1 MATTSNVVTV
11 PKPNA
16 KSFNKHRLLE
26 KNALIKNQ
34 VLHFR
39 EIEKTL
45 PPEQQSG
52 MNFDDIKTEGQAAE
66 YIAKL
71 TKFLHGKPRTAGGK

>member
-1 MATTSNVVTV
+1 MAAPSNVVNV
-11 PKPNA
+11 PKPNP
-16 KSFNKHRLLE
+16 KSFNKHRPLE
-26 KNALIKNQ
+26 QNTLIKNQ

-71 TKFLHGKPRTAGGK
+71 TKFLHGKPLTAGGR

>member
-1 MATTSNVVTV
+1 MAIPSNVINV
-11 PKPNA
+11 PKPNP

-26 KNALIKNQ
+26 KNTLIKNQ
-34 VLHFR
+34 VAHFR

-45 PPEQQSG
+45 PLEQQSG

-71 TKFLHGKPRTAGGK
+71 TKFLHGVPLKAGGK

>member
-1 MATTSNVVTV
+1 MATTSNVVNV

-16 KSFNKHRLLE
+16 KSFNRHRLLE

-71 TKFLHGKPRTAGGK
+71 TKFLHGKPQTAGGK

>member
-34 VLHFR
+34 VQHFR

>member
-1 MATTSNVVTV
+1 MATTSNVVNV

-16 KSFNKHRLLE
+16 KSFNRHRLLE

-52 MNFDDIKTEGQAAE
+52 MKFDDIKTEGQAAE

>member
-1 MATTSNVVTV
+1 MATPSNVVKV
-11 PKPNA
+11 PKPNP
-16 KSFNKHRLLE
+16 KSFDKHRLLE
-26 KNALIKNQ
+26 KNTLIKNQ

-52 MNFDDIKTEGQAAE
+52 MKFEDIKTEGQAAE

-71 TKFLHGKPRTAGGK
+71 TTFLHGKPLTAGGK